1 MNQVFFYV
9 RDINELINID
19 IRKLVG
25 DRSGLL
31 YIYKKQKLVAEFEDV
46 VR

>member
-9 RDINELINID
+9 RDMNELINID

-25 DRSGLL
+25 DRFGLL